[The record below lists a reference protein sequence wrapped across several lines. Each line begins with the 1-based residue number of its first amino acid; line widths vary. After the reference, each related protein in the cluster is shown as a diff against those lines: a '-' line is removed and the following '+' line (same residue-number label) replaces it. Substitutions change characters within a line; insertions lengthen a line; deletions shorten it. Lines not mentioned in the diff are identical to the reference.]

1 MLFKAIA
8 SCLIILSQN
17 IFAVEVKNIYETEV
31 IALSQ
36 AQPDR
41 NAAIMKALTVV
52 LTRVMAGD
60 DILQDPTVQTALS
73 NASNYVS
80 QYQYSL
86 VTTNSGV
93 LNSSRVMRVLFDEA
107 SLMDLMK
114 SSKLGVWSEIRPE
127 TLVWLV
133 VEEMGE
139 RQLFQ
144 AGRMPEIEKGL
155 HNAAKHKSLPLLFP
169 LMDLEDRQKIS
180 VNDVLSAYSDHL
192 LAVSRRY
199 DVPAVLA
206 GRVVKK
212 GNCWQGEWTLYFD
225 QKINQWSKGCKPL
238 PETLLNGIQGVYDI
252 LSQYYAVTVGM
263 MNTGMVTMKIN
274 GVKGEA
280 DRNRITEYLQAL
292 PMVEFVSW
300 FSVQAGMNFFSINYE
315 GDRRDFEEMLGVG
328 RVLEPLAMSDP
339 SADVIDYRL
348 MPKSH

>member
-31 IALSQ
+31 IAISQ
-36 AQPDR
+36 AKPDR
-41 NAAIMKALTVV
+41 DAAIMEALTVV

-73 NASNYVS
+73 NASNYVR

-86 VTTNSGV
+86 VTTHTGTSS
-93 LNSSRVMRVLFDEA
+93 SSRVMRVLFDEA
-107 SLMDLMK
+107 SLMELMK

-133 VEEMGE
+133 VEKMGE
-139 RQLFQ
+139 RQLFH

-155 HNAAKHKSLPLLFP
+155 HNVAKHKSLPLLFP

-180 VNDVLSAYSDHL
+180 VNDVLSAYSEHL
-192 LAVSRRY
+192 LAGSRRY

-252 LSQYYAVTVGM
+252 ISQYY
-263 MNTGMVTMKIN
+263 
-274 GVKGEA
+274 
-280 DRNRITEYLQAL
+280 RFFYLCCPSQFPL
-292 PMVEFVSW
+292 LLSQWTDQFV
-300 FSVQAGMNFFSINYE
+300 
-315 GDRRDFEEMLGVG
+315 
-328 RVLEPLAMSDP
+328 
-339 SADVIDYRL
+339 
-348 MPKSH
+348 